1 MRVCVHACMHVQAC
15 VCVFGSRPVVSS
27 GAEAV
32 SAFSTISAVIIK
44 SGESFLC
51 DCRPDAGALL
61 LLTLRSSVN
70 GACSLERMQPIEI
83 FSCEADY

>member
-1 MRVCVHACMHVQAC
+1 MRVCACMHVR
-15 VCVFGSRPVVSS
+15 VCVFGLRPVVSS

-70 GACSLERMQPIEI
+70 GACSLERRQPIEI